1 MAFGWARRARS
12 MADGRPNCHI
22 STRAA
27 PIWFELAC
35 PRGLLDGVGQQKLA
49 LLAGLGELAEELR
62 AGSVKGDHGVE
73 TAITDRL
80 CGRALGQDGSGVAR
94 DQGGDGRASAT

>member
-1 MAFGWARRARS
+1 V
-12 MADGRPNCHI
+12 
-22 STRAA
+22 
-27 PIWFELAC
+27 

-49 LLAGLGELAEELR
+49 LLAGPGELAEELR
-62 AGSVKGDHGVE
+62 AGSVEGGHGVE

-94 DQGGDGRASAT
+94 DQRGDGRASAT